1 MSRAHG
7 VEGENKRIDRKK
19 VFWRTRLEE
28 VGRDEKGKNTGT
40 DWEMKE

>member
-1 MSRAHG
+1 MRKQKNRQKESDL
-7 VEGENKRIDRKK
+7 ENT
-19 VFWRTRLEE
+19 TREE